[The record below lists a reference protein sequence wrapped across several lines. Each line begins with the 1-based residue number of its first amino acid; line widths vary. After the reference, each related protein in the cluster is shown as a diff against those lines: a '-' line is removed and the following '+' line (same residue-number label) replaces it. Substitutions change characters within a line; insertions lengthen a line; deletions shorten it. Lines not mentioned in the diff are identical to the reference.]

1 MQRSIMATGI
11 VGALTFCG
19 ATFGQAAGGVTA
31 SSNKAAAENVPEF
44 RDPTNAALVY
54 WPTFTSLAPETVQRL
69 GDAYQAM
76 GQDLYARPDA
86 EISKILVERS
96 ELIEQIMRASRI
108 RSVDWGLEWSL
119 GANAIISHLGKLR
132 LDARFLGLDARRLIV
147 AGELDGAA
155 ERVAAMHRMATHA
168 SADGP
173 LICALVGASM
183 SRNACTET
191 EVLIADGRLTDN
203 GKRAILD
210 AMTWFDHPDPFRI
223 RRALQGEKAWTS
235 DWIRK
240 NATGPEAGKAAVK
253 LLSGMMEETPQT
265 KTIWEKLSRMDEA
278 ALHAE
283 LDKLDRFYA
292 DAIEAWDAPP
302 DQARARLESF
312 EAEVDTAKYGLLLS
326 GVAPAIIK
334 TYEGD
339 QRTRKQFNDIRARL
353 TAYAPAATS
362 HPAKTDSDTPSK

>member
-1 MQRSIMATGI
+1 MQRTIAAAGVAGI
-11 VGALTFCG
+11 LCLCG
-19 ATFGQAAGGVTA
+19 AAFGQAGGGTA
-31 SSNKAAAENVPEF
+31 PSGKPAAKKTPEF

-69 GDAYQAM
+69 GDAYQAL

-86 EISKILVERS
+86 EVSKILVERA

-119 GANAIISHLGKLR
+119 GANAIIAHLGKLR

-147 AGELDGAA
+147 AGEIDAAA

-168 SADGP
+168 PADGP

-183 SRNACTET
+183 SSNACTET
-191 EVLIADGRLTDN
+191 EVLIADGRLTDK

-223 RRALQGEKAWTS
+223 RLALQGEKAWTS
-235 DWIRK
+235 DWIRR
-240 NATGPEAGKAAVK
+240 NAVGPEAGKAAVK

-265 KTIWEKLSRMDEA
+265 KVIWEKLALMDEA

-292 DAIEAWDAPP
+292 EAIQIWDAAP
-302 DQARARLESF
+302 DQAKSRM
-312 EAEVDTAKYGLLLS
+312 EALNAEADAGKHGMLLNGL
-326 GVAPAIIK
+326 APAISK
-334 TYEGD
+334 TYESD
-339 QRTRKQFNDIRARL
+339 QRARKRFNDIRTRL
-353 TAYAPAATS
+353 TAFAPATPAQPAT
-362 HPAKTDSDTPSK
+362 TDRDTSNK